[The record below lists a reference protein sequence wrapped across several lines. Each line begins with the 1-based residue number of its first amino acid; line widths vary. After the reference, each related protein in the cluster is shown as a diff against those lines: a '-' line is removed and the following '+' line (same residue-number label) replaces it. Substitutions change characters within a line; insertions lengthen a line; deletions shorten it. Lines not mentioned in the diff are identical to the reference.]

1 MSSII
6 LQSRRQSFF
15 YIKSSF
21 IVSISDSI
29 VIIKIRMKNVTKLL
43 IKETFKT
50 KITVTFQI
58 FKNVVVC

>member
-58 FKNVVVC
+58 YKNVVVC